1 MDPAPKH
8 VVTAPSC
15 ANSDLC
21 AVINGTGFLGS
32 GAIAETWNGQV
43 WKSWKDTRYQ
53 TLRDDPARGLLHRH
67 VLHDRRRCR
76 KAGGLRRHL

>member
-15 ANSDLC
+15 ASSDLC

-53 TLRDDPARGLLHRH
+53 T
-67 VLHDRRRCR
+67 
-76 KAGGLRRHL
+76 